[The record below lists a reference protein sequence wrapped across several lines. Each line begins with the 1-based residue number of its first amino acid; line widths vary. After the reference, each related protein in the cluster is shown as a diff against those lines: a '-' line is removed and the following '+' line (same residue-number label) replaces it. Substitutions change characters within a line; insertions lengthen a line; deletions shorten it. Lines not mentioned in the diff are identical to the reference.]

1 LPAALYG
8 VLVWPFV
15 WGSPEQVTYDGHL
28 VSRFRVLCGS
38 TSVAVAV
45 VAFAWSFQHV
55 VMPLTF
61 DSKFMVFLLLSSVPH
76 SVFATAH
83 ERRGGDRHVVDLD
96 DGSGALIRG
105 RTAGGSERPGCRLTG
120 ARRLCPRWCGP
131 STREQEPLLFAI

>member
-1 LPAALYG
+1 
-8 VLVWPFV
+8 
-15 WGSPEQVTYDGHL
+15 VTYDGHL

-76 SVFATAH
+76 SVFATTSICDFAGWF
-83 ERRGGDRHVVDLD
+83 RSPL
-96 DGSGALIRG
+96 
-105 RTAGGSERPGCRLTG
+105 RTP
-120 ARRLCPRWCGP
+120 
-131 STREQEPLLFAI
+131 